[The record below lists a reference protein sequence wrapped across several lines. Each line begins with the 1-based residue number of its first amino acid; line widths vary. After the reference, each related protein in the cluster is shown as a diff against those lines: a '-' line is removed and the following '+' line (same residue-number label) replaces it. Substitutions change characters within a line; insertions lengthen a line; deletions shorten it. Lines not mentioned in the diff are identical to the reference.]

1 MNFLEMRKVALTCG
15 AVIIASPMS
24 AETGFYYGLSA
35 GVSMYDTVALG
46 NLGPADSTGLTFG
59 GIVGYTFET
68 NTEYST
74 AIEVSV
80 DGAMADTLEST
91 EGYGPACG
99 DYSPHWCEIDTV
111 VRLRSLV
118 KRRVNEDWSIVGSL
132 GGVMVNGLLENGP
145 GTYVSG
151 RGLGYSVGLGAE
163 KQVAKGTMRIEAIY
177 DVITTDNRPMYD
189 RDLDILSLRASFI
202 F

>member
-1 MNFLEMRKVALTCG
+1 
-15 AVIIASPMS
+15 
-24 AETGFYYGLSA
+24 
-35 GVSMYDTVALG
+35 
-46 NLGPADSTGLTFG
+46 
-59 GIVGYTFET
+59 
-68 NTEYST
+68 
-74 AIEVSV
+74 
-80 DGAMADTLEST
+80 
-91 EGYGPACG
+91 
-99 DYSPHWCEIDTV
+99 
-111 VRLRSLV
+111 
-118 KRRVNEDWSIVGSL
+118 
-132 GGVMVNGLLENGP
+132 MVNGLLENGP

>member
-1 MNFLEMRKVALTCG
+1 
-15 AVIIASPMS
+15 
-24 AETGFYYGLSA
+24 
-35 GVSMYDTVALG
+35 
-46 NLGPADSTGLTFG
+46 
-59 GIVGYTFET
+59 
-68 NTEYST
+68 
-74 AIEVSV
+74 
-80 DGAMADTLEST
+80 MADTLEST

-118 KRRVNEDWSIVGSL
+118 KRSVNEDWSIVGSL

-177 DVITTDNRPMYD
+177 DVITTDNLFFWRHESYLGCM
-189 RDLDILSLRASFI
+189 SFI
-202 F
+202 IRTILWGLARRFLGLPGMLIVGAFLYFYAKSNFLG